1 MSLYSRLRAVS
12 LEVRYQISC
21 REALWPLMKPYS
33 MTRTRRFM
41 RSEEARPEEARVHRG
56 LSIVVD
62 GFPGSANSFAMRAF
76 RAMQGESPACLIGN
90 HYHSPAETIR
100 ATALDIPVLLTLRRP
115 LDSVGSMVR
124 RWPFVPFNA
133 ALRWYAMFYEAVEP
147 HLGKMIVSDFET
159 TTGRFASVV
168 GAVND
173 QFGTDFRTI
182 LPEDRMEEFEP
193 RLRQDEHEQVR
204 RREQAASMR
213 ERFMEATSQNRRETA
228 DRVYER
234 VCMRAFDS

>member
-1 MSLYSRLRAVS
+1 
-12 LEVRYQISC
+12 
-21 REALWPLMKPYS
+21 
-33 MTRTRRFM
+33 
-41 RSEEARPEEARVHRG
+41 
-56 LSIVVD
+56 
-62 GFPGSANSFAMRAF
+62 MRAF
-76 RAMQGESPACLIGN
+76 RAMQGESPTCLIGN

-115 LDSVGSMVR
+115 LDSVSSMVR

-133 ALRWYAMFYEAVEP
+133 ALRWYVMFYEAVEP

-193 RLRQDEHEQVR
+193 RLRQDEHEQAR

-234 VCMRAFDS
+234 VCTRAFDS

>member
-76 RAMQGESPACLIGN
+76 RAMQGESPTCLVK
-90 HYHSPAETIR
+90 PVR
-100 ATALDIPVLLTLRRP
+100 AVTTLSDWTGATEIVAP
-115 LDSVGSMVR
+115 ISVG
-124 RWPFVPFNA
+124 
-133 ALRWYAMFYEAVEP
+133 
-147 HLGKMIVSDFET
+147 
-159 TTGRFASVV
+159 
-168 GAVND
+168 
-173 QFGTDFRTI
+173 
-182 LPEDRMEEFEP
+182 ME
-193 RLRQDEHEQVR
+193 
-204 RREQAASMR
+204 
-213 ERFMEATSQNRRETA
+213 
-228 DRVYER
+228 
-234 VCMRAFDS
+234 